1 MNFANTSEAEVICD
15 LSSLHLASSLTRMWL
30 ASAVEAVAT
39 ATVARSIARSMRVF
53 IGDAMSLIDRVNEC
67 A

>member
-1 MNFANTSEAEVICD
+1 
-15 LSSLHLASSLTRMWL
+15 LTRMWL
-30 ASAVEAVAT
+30 ASAVAAVAT